1 MFLARHQAID
11 PCQFHH
17 PSPVS
22 KKRLTGI
29 KREREIEVR
38 QVKRSRRDRSEIE
51 RDDTLL
57 ITQLTDPTQGGISF
71 ILKKKEELDQIT
83 EHVLLVLSH
92 LLLCHPTTV

>member
-38 QVKRSRRDRSEIE
+38 QVERSRRDRSEIG
-51 RDDTLL
+51 RDDTPL
-57 ITQLTDPTQGGISF
+57 IAQLTDP
-71 ILKKKEELDQIT
+71 
-83 EHVLLVLSH
+83 VLLVLSH
-92 LLLCHPTTV
+92 LLLYRPTTV